1 MSGAA
6 LTTEQLRN
14 AVGRIQASV
23 PAVRDT
29 LNAADRRLGDGD
41 TGMTIEQVVGSWQAL
56 QTSTLDGAQDAGVE
70 DVGAALVALGRE
82 TARATGSS
90 LGSVL
95 AIGLSAAGRAVRGHV
110 ALDRAGLVVALAA
123 ARDAIVA
130 RSGAAIGDKS
140 LLDSIAHIEQSLAAA
155 AEGADIYQVSLLA
168 AEEALAEFR
177 TRESRIGRARMY
189 GAKSVGFDDP
199 GMLAAALLLRAAG
212 SAAP

>member
-14 AVGRIQASV
+14 AVSRIQASV
-23 PAVRDT
+23 PDVRDT

-41 TGMTIEQVVGSWQAL
+41 TGMTIEQVIGSWQAL
-56 QTSTLDGAQDAGVE
+56 QRGTGIAPDAGAE

-95 AIGLSAAGRAVRGHV
+95 AIGLGAAGRAVRGRV
-110 ALDRAGLVVALAA
+110 ALDRAGLVIALAA

-140 LLDSIAHIEQSLAAA
+140 LLDSIACIEQSLAAA
-155 AEGADIYQVSLLA
+155 EDGADIYQVSLRA
-168 AEEALAEFR
+168 AEEALTEFR
-177 TRESRIGRARMY
+177 VRESRIGRARMY

-212 SAAP
+212 PPAP

>member
-1 MSGAA
+1 VSGAA

-14 AVGRIQASV
+14 AVRRIQASV
-23 PAVRDT
+23 PDIRDT

-41 TGMTIEQVVGSWQAL
+41 TGMTIEQVVGRWHAL
-56 QTSTLDGAQDAGVE
+56 RTSTGYVAQDAGAGDIGE
-70 DVGAALVALGRE
+70 ALVALSRE

-95 AIGLSAAGRAVRGHV
+95 AIGLGAAGRAVRGRV
-110 ALDRAGLVVALAA
+110 SLDRAGLVTALAA

-140 LLDSIAHIEQSLAAA
+140 LLDSIARIEQSLAAA
-155 AEGADIYQVSLLA
+155 TDEADLHQVSLRA

-177 TRESRIGRARMY
+177 ARESRIGRARMY